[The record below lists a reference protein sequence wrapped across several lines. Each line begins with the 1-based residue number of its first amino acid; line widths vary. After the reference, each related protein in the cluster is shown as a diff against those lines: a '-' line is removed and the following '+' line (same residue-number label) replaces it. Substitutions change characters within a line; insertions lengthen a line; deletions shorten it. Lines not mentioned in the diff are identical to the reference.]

1 MKDLH
6 QIPAYSRNGVGKE
19 MQQDSEG
26 YIYEWR
32 VHVPVWTTARAVGFV
47 YQYQP
52 SLSLER
58 THSLGEDRRL
68 LARVYL
74 EIDDLP
80 RRDRWMLS
88 LYPLSGP
95 PLPRQNEDGHY
106 SSLKPPPRWVE
117 PLLREGEQR
126 SPHDSSGDA
135 IKLALDQL
143 ADDIPRP
150 ELTAI
155 GKVAEQLLPSFD
167 HSSRGYAQRFRP
179 PREPRSK
186 DRP

>member
-1 MKDLH
+1 
-6 QIPAYSRNGVGKE
+6 

-32 VHVPVWTTARAVGFV
+32 VHMPVWTTARAVGFV
-47 YQYQP
+47 SQYQP

-58 THSLGEDRRL
+58 THRLGGGRRL
-68 LARVYL
+68 LARVCL

-106 SSLKPPPRWVE
+106 STWKPPARRVE

-126 SPHDSSGDA
+126 SPHDSCGDA
-135 IKLALDQL
+135 IKSALDQL
-143 ADDIPRP
+143 ADDIPKP
-150 ELTAI
+150 ELAAI
-155 GKVAEQLLPSFD
+155 GKVAEQLLPSFE
-167 HSSRGYAQRFRP
+167 HSSRGYAGRFRP
-179 PREPRSK
+179 PRRPQSK
-186 DRP
+186 E